1 MKKYGVDKNGFI
13 IIEVG
18 LNKIKPAFKKILDKI
33 KVEIINKFADE
44 IHSLYLYGSVATGK
58 ARIKS
63 SDVDLLLVLHK
74 RPTSKIK
81 NEVTKFQN
89 YLTEEHSGTF
99 RDVGISLTHANKVK
113 KDIYGWGCFIKHL
126 CVCLAGENFG
136 KNLPKFKPSK
146 RVAKAFNGDIEKHI
160 KTVLEQL
167 KSTHNPQEVRAI
179 CSGTMRKIVR
189 TGFCLVME
197 QEQAWTTDLKK
208 SYEIFSKYYPK
219 QLVGMKKALLL
230 TQKPTTNTKKLG
242 KFLEDFGSWL
252 SEEVEKKL

>member
-1 MKKYGVDKNGFI
+1 MAKYGVDKNGFI
-13 IIEVG
+13 ITEVG
-18 LNKIKPAFKKILDKI
+18 LNKIKPTFKKVLDTI
-33 KVEIINKFADE
+33 KDEVIIRFGDG

-63 SDVDLLLVLHK
+63 SDLDLLLVLHRK
-74 RPTSKIK
+74 PTSKIK
-81 NEVTKFQN
+81 NEVTVFQN
-89 YLTEEHSGTF
+89 YLTKKHSSTF
-99 RDVGISLTHANKVK
+99 RDVGISLAHANTVK
-113 KDIYGWGCFIKHL
+113 KDTSGWVCFIKHL
-126 CVCLAGENFG
+126 CVCLAGENLG

-167 KSTHNPQEVRAI
+167 KSTHNPQEARAI
-179 CSGTMRKIVR
+179 CSSIMRKIVR

-197 QEQAWTTDLKK
+197 QEQSWTTDLKK

-219 QLVGMKKALLL
+219 QSAGMKKALSLA
-230 TQKPTTNTKKLG
+230 QRPTTNTKELG